1 MIVNTTFSHWWPTKY
16 AVGSYGN
23 SASCAMIHY
32 WSQGSMYQIST
43 LSEPMCWLDII
54 LGTCRKVCVSQS
66 LAHLPEAQCIWL
78 DKFLGIMLSSQF
90 LIVHVVSVCKDRH
103 MTGCQKWLYAV
114 STNQLGRDTVEVI
127 VGTEVQANL

>member
-1 MIVNTTFSHWWPTKY
+1 
-16 AVGSYGN
+16 
-23 SASCAMIHY
+23 
-32 WSQGSMYQIST
+32 MY
-43 LSEPMCWLDII
+43 WLDII

-66 LAHLPEAQCIWL
+66 LAYLPEAQCIWL

-103 MTGCQKWLYAV
+103 MTWCQKWLYAV